1 MVDTSEIINDEF
13 LLEIL
18 DEASSS
24 QMKNI
29 VSTIQKA
36 QNQIIRDTTSKFM
49 LIEGIAGSG
58 KTSALL
64 QRVAFLLYRNRKWL
78 DEEQVLLFSPNHLF
92 SDYISMVLPSLGE
105 SEVPTRTFHHFIQ
118 RALPNFQITKE
129 TQLEET
135 FLSGAD
141 DRIEKIKSSLK
152 LVKLIQRYVQK
163 ISAIGP
169 LFRDLKIQG
178 QTYITKEQIRRW
190 YQETNQELPLYQRSQ
205 LLQTKLLKKIGGLEK
220 DEAKKDWVKEATEE
234 QLQQH
239 FAKDPYQEYTEEN
252 ERRLRKQ
259 IRQQIV
265 KKKIPLTNSWCQ
277 TIPVYQPNQAVFTFL
292 TGSS

>member
-1 MVDTSEIINDEF
+1 MMSFAGDFRRSLFFSNEKYCLNDP
-13 LLEIL
+13 
-18 DEASSS
+18 
-24 QMKNI
+24 
-29 VSTIQKA
+29 KA

-92 SDYISMVLPSLGE
+92 SDYISMVLPSLGKAKCQHVRSTISSKE
-105 SEVPTRTFHHFIQ
+105 LCPISKSQ
-118 RALPNFQITKE
+118 KE

-190 YQETNQELPLYQRSQ
+190 YQETNQELPFVS
-205 LLQTKLLKKIGGLEK
+205 TESIITNKITEKIGGLEK

-239 FAKDPYQEYTEEN
+239 FAKDPYQGVH
-252 ERRLRKQ
+252 RRK
-259 IRQQIV
+259 
-265 KKKIPLTNSWCQ
+265 
-277 TIPVYQPNQAVFTFL
+277 
-292 TGSS
+292 

>member
-1 MVDTSEIINDEF
+1 
-13 LLEIL
+13 
-18 DEASSS
+18 
-24 QMKNI
+24 MKNI

-205 LLQTKLLKKIGGLEK
+205 LLQTKLLKNR
-220 DEAKKDWVKEATEE
+220 W
-234 QLQQH
+234 
-239 FAKDPYQEYTEEN
+239 
-252 ERRLRKQ
+252 
-259 IRQQIV
+259 
-265 KKKIPLTNSWCQ
+265 S
-277 TIPVYQPNQAVFTFL
+277 
-292 TGSS
+292 

>member
-1 MVDTSEIINDEF
+1 MMSFAGDFRRSLFFSNEKYCLNDP
-13 LLEIL
+13 
-18 DEASSS
+18 
-24 QMKNI
+24 
-29 VSTIQKA
+29 KA

-169 LFRDLKIQG
+169 LFRDLKF
-178 QTYITKEQIRRW
+178 
-190 YQETNQELPLYQRSQ
+190 
-205 LLQTKLLKKIGGLEK
+205 K
-220 DEAKKDWVKEATEE
+220 DRHT
-234 QLQQH
+234 
-239 FAKDPYQEYTEEN
+239 
-252 ERRLRKQ
+252 LRKNKSVVGIKKQ
-259 IRQQIV
+259 I
-265 KKKIPLTNSWCQ
+265 KS
-277 TIPVYQPNQAVFTFL
+277 FL
-292 TGSS
+292 CINGVNYYKQNY

>member
-1 MVDTSEIINDEF
+1 
-13 LLEIL
+13 
-18 DEASSS
+18 
-24 QMKNI
+24 MKNKSCFSLPI
-29 VSTIQKA
+29 IYFLIIFQWSCLLLGKVKCQHVRSTIS
-36 QNQIIRDTTSKFM
+36 SK
-49 LIEGIAGSG
+49 
-58 KTSALL
+58 
-64 QRVAFLLYRNRKWL
+64 
-78 DEEQVLLFSPNHLF
+78 
-92 SDYISMVLPSLGE
+92 
-105 SEVPTRTFHHFIQ
+105 

-205 LLQTKLLKKIGGLEK
+205 LLQTKLLKKSVVLK
-220 DEAKKDWVKEATEE
+220 
-234 QLQQH
+234 
-239 FAKDPYQEYTEEN
+239 
-252 ERRLRKQ
+252 R
-259 IRQQIV
+259 
-265 KKKIPLTNSWCQ
+265 
-277 TIPVYQPNQAVFTFL
+277 
-292 TGSS
+292 

>member
-1 MVDTSEIINDEF
+1 
-13 LLEIL
+13 
-18 DEASSS
+18 
-24 QMKNI
+24 
-29 VSTIQKA
+29 
-36 QNQIIRDTTSKFM
+36 M

-92 SDYISMVLPSLGE
+92 SDYISMVLPSLGKVKCQHVR
-105 SEVPTRTFHHFIQ
+105 STISSK

-169 LFRDLKIQG
+169 LFRDLKF
-178 QTYITKEQIRRW
+178 
-190 YQETNQELPLYQRSQ
+190 
-205 LLQTKLLKKIGGLEK
+205 K
-220 DEAKKDWVKEATEE
+220 DRHT
-234 QLQQH
+234 
-239 FAKDPYQEYTEEN
+239 
-252 ERRLRKQ
+252 LRKNKSVVGIKKQ
-259 IRQQIV
+259 I
-265 KKKIPLTNSWCQ
+265 KS
-277 TIPVYQPNQAVFTFL
+277 FL
-292 TGSS
+292 CINGVNYYKQNY